1 MPNLGLWIIL
11 TAKINPLISKTAI
24 LVFISTHKNDQPYR
38 CDRLSENLALSHK
51 YWIWV
56 RGDLICAGH
65 FSAKLRLLYQGG
77 NIQGVSTVSYW
88 KKKCNFTTLQ
98 SVYSCLSVYRH
109 NVTPTFMTAV
119 LPVLA
124 KFWVDASTDLALKER
139 GWWHSFESSG
149 FLKFRSCMHSW
160 ELITNLCT
168 KKCNVS
174 SS

>member
-1 MPNLGLWIIL
+1 MTNHIDVTHWAKTWHFPTNIEFELEGIWSVQVIFQLNLDYCTKVVTYRGFPRYH
-11 TAKINPLISKTAI
+11 TEKI
-24 LVFISTHKNDQPYR
+24 
-38 CDRLSENLALSHK
+38 
-51 YWIWV
+51 
-56 RGDLICAGH
+56 
-65 FSAKLRLLYQGG
+65 
-77 NIQGVSTVSYW
+77 
-88 KKKCNFTTLQ
+88 KCNFTTLQ

-119 LPVLA
+119 FPVLA

-139 GWWHSFESSG
+139 VWWHSFDSSG